1 MAEDKAL
8 GQILSKIENMDSKL
22 DSLDSKVS
30 SLDSKVS
37 TLDSK
42 VSSLDSKVSS
52 LDSKVDGIE
61 NKLSNFE
68 NEFDDFREQTDETL
82 ARIEHRS
89 DATFEQT
96 AMLSEFR
103 TETLS
108 GLDDLK
114 DDIGYFTKK
123 EAENEKEIYK
133 LKQKLINN

>member
-1 MAEDKAL
+1 
-8 GQILSKIENMDSKL
+8 
-22 DSLDSKVS
+22 
-30 SLDSKVS
+30 
-37 TLDSK
+37 
-42 VSSLDSKVSS
+42 KVSS

-68 NEFDDFREQTDETL
+68 NEFDDFREQTNETL
-82 ARIEHRS
+82 ARIEHRAN
-89 DATFEQT
+89 ATFEKT
-96 AMLSEFR
+96 AMLSEFG

-133 LKQKLINN
+133 LNQKLINN